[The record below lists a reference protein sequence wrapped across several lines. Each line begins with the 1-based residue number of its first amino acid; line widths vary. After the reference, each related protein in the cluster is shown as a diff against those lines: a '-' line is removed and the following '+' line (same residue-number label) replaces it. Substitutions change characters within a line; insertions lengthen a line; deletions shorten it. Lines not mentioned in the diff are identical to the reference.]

1 MAPQVPVWALCEW
14 HRLSLSRKRKDRAWW
29 GLAVA
34 QRRPVECPAE
44 TEGSPSCAVQEGSPF
59 NVLVWPRAELF
70 LLFNAN

>member
-1 MAPQVPVWALCEW
+1 MLGEQKGGVQKMV
-14 HRLSLSRKRKDRAWW
+14 
-29 GLAVA
+29 GYLAVA

-44 TEGSPSCAVQEGSPF
+44 TERSPSCAVQEGSHF